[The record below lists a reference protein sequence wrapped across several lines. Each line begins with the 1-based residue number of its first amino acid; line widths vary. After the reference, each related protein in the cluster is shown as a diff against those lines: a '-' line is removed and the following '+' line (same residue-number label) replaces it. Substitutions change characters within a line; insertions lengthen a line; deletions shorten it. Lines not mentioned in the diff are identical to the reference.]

1 MKDIPAYIP
10 VKISITLSKCIK
22 WRIVL
27 IYILG
32 ISWDIAF
39 SLMYLPVHSMYV
51 DNEVYKWSPRRL

>member
-22 WRIVL
+22 WRIVS

-39 SLMYLPVHSMYV
+39 SLMYLPVHAVYV
-51 DNEVYKWSPRRL
+51 DNEVKWSPRRL